1 MFHVSS
7 FPMKYSR
14 LALFLPLFCLACG
27 VPRDEHAAV
36 VASRDSLMAVV
47 AGNNKTIDDLNSG
60 IRTLTGT
67 VMERE
72 KRISELSRRIDSL
85 AHAMQEAEATYRT
98 LKSNSSAEIQNLFEQ
113 LDKARADLSARE
125 QRLREAEQKLKS
137 RDSVMNALRQTLSN
151 ALLGFRE
158 SGLTVDIRNG
168 KVYVSLSNQLLF
180 KSGSTSID
188 SRGQDAL
195 RELATVLNSQPDIA
209 ILVEGHTDN
218 VPVSGGTRFTD
229 NWELSVLR
237 STEVVH
243 FMVNSGHIDPKRIT
257 AAGRGEYH
265 PVREGDTQE
274 SRAAN
279 RRTEIILTPK
289 LDELFDVLK

>member
-1 MFHVSS
+1 
-7 FPMKYSR
+7 MKYSR
-14 LALFLPLFCLACG
+14 LALFIPLLCLACG
-27 VPRDEHAAV
+27 VPKDEHAAV
-36 VASRDSLMAVV
+36 VASRDSLQAIV
-47 AGNNKTIDDLNSG
+47 AANNKTIADLNSG

-67 VMERE
+67 VIERE
-72 KRISELSRRIDSL
+72 KRIDSL
-85 AHAMQEAEATYRT
+85 GRRADSLERSIKEAEATYRT
-98 LKSNSSAEIQNLFEQ
+98 LKSNSSAEIQSLFEQ
-113 LDKARADLSARE
+113 LDKARADLSTRE
-125 QRLREAEQKLKS
+125 QKLREAEQKLRS

-180 KSGSTSID
+180 KSGSTAID

-195 RELATVLNSQPDIA
+195 KELATVLNNQPDIA

-243 FMVNSGHIDPKRIT
+243 FMVNSGHIDPSRIT

-265 PVREGDTQE
+265 PVRNGETPED
-274 SRAAN
+274 RAAN
-279 RRTEIILTPK
+279 RRTEVILTPK